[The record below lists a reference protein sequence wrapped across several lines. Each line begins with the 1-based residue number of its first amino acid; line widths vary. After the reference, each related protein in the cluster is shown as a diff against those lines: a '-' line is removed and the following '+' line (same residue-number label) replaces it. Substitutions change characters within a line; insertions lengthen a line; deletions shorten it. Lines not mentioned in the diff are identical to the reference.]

1 MILLA
6 LDLAGKLAK
15 AHSAQTSGLFIITT
29 FTLESKAA
37 LGLVIPM
44 NSKAARKTTNIEA
57 EFVLDASPWDLIL
70 CKRQGN
76 PRPLAWTN

>member
-1 MILLA
+1 MILA
-6 LDLAGKLAK
+6 LYLAGKLAK
-15 AHSAQTSGLFIITT
+15 AHSAQTLGLFFIAT
-29 FTLESKAA
+29 FALESKAA

-44 NSKAARKTTNIEA
+44 NSTVAKKTTNIGA